1 MMSARDSSNC
11 VPPSG
16 RTAWSVTEAVI
27 PKIQYL
33 INKDQQSLQRV
44 APMIFVALWST
55 GFVVARYATT
65 DAGPLTFLCI
75 RMFVAAG
82 LLWLCATALR
92 APRMTRSDWSAASIV
107 GIFMHAIYLGGVFV
121 AIDNGLPS
129 GLSAL
134 IAGLHPVAT
143 SVAARVF
150 LREQLSRKQIVGV
163 FLGLIGVCTVVI
175 EKLDAADGGVTIA
188 AMIAMMISIFGLSV
202 GTLVQRALG
211 KEMPL
216 LRGTATQYL
225 ASGVVLAVASGF
237 SESWRF
243 EITGNTLFS
252 LLWAVVVL
260 SLGAVLLMMTLL
272 ARHTA
277 AKVSSLFFLT
287 PALSTIEGAI
297 LFGERLGV
305 LALVGFGIAIFGVR
319 MTMQPTN
326 AAPEVSTA

>member
-1 MMSARDSSNC
+1 LS
-11 VPPSG
+11 
-16 RTAWSVTEAVI
+16 
-27 PKIQYL
+27 
-33 INKDQQSLQRV
+33 INQQQSLARV
-44 APMIFVALWST
+44 APAIFVALWST

-65 DAGPLTFLCI
+65 DAGPLTFLCV
-75 RMFVAAG
+75 RMFIAAG
-82 LLWLCATALR
+82 LLWLIASGLR
-92 APRMTRSDWSAASIV
+92 APRMTHSDWSAATIV
-107 GIFMHAIYLGGVFV
+107 GVFMHAIYLGGVFV
-121 AIDNGLPS
+121 AIDLGLPS

-150 LREQLSRKQIVGV
+150 LREQLSRKQIAGV
-163 FLGLIGVCTVVI
+163 FLGLVGVCAVVF
-175 EKLDAADGGVTIA
+175 EKLDAVNGGVTKG
-188 AMIAMMISIFGLSV
+188 AMIAMMVSIFGLTV

-211 KEMPL
+211 KDMPL

-225 ASGVVLAVASGF
+225 ASGVVLSVASGL

-243 EITGNTLFS
+243 EVTRNTVFS
-252 LLWAVVVL
+252 MLWAVFVL

-297 LFGERLGV
+297 LFDERLGA
-305 LALVGFGIAIFGVR
+305 LALVGLVIAIFGVR
-319 MTMQPTN
+319 MTMQTS
-326 AAPEVSTA
+326 AATPDASTA

>member
-1 MMSARDSSNC
+1 M
-11 VPPSG
+11 
-16 RTAWSVTEAVI
+16 
-27 PKIQYL
+27 
-33 INKDQQSLQRV
+33 
-44 APMIFVALWST
+44 
-55 GFVVARYATT
+55 VARYATK
-65 DAGPLTFLCI
+65 DAGPLTFVCV
-75 RMFVAAG
+75 RMFIAAG
-82 LLWLCATALR
+82 LLWMIATAMR
-92 APRMTRSDWSAASIV
+92 APRMTRSDWSAATIV
-107 GIFMHAIYLGGVFV
+107 GVFMHAIYLGGVFV

-163 FLGLIGVCTVVI
+163 FLGLVGVCAVVI
-175 EKLDAADGGVTIA
+175 EKLDSADGGVTTA
-188 AMIAMMISIFGLSV
+188 AMIAMMISIFGLTV

-225 ASGVVLAVASGF
+225 ASGVVLAVVSGF
-237 SESWRF
+237 SERWRF
-243 EITGNTLFS
+243 EITGDTLFS

-277 AKVSSLFFLT
+277 TKVSSLFFLT

-297 LFGERLGV
+297 LFGERLGA
-305 LALVGFGIAIFGVR
+305 LALVGLIVAIFGVR
-319 MTMQPTN
+319 MTMQTT
-326 AAPEVSTA
+326 AATPDASTA

>member
-1 MMSARDSSNC
+1 M
-11 VPPSG
+11 
-16 RTAWSVTEAVI
+16 
-27 PKIQYL
+27 
-33 INKDQQSLQRV
+33 
-44 APMIFVALWST
+44 
-55 GFVVARYATT
+55 VARYATK
-65 DAGPLTFLCI
+65 DAGPLTFLCV
-75 RMFVAAG
+75 RMFIAAG
-82 LLWLCATALR
+82 LLWLIATAMR
-92 APRMTRSDWSAASIV
+92 APRMTRSDWSAATIV
-107 GIFMHAIYLGGVFV
+107 GVFMHAIYLGGVFV

-150 LREQLSRKQIVGV
+150 LREQLSRKQIIGV
-163 FLGLIGVCTVVI
+163 FLGLVGVCAVVI
-175 EKLDAADGGVTIA
+175 EKLDTADGGVTTA
-188 AMIAMMISIFGLSV
+188 AMIAMMISIFGLTV
-202 GTLVQRALG
+202 GPLVQRALG

-277 AKVSSLFFLT
+277 TKVSSLFFLT
-287 PALSTIEGAI
+287 PALSTIEGGI
-297 LFGERLGV
+297 LFGERLGA
-305 LALVGFGIAIFGVR
+305 LALVGLVVAIFGVR
-319 MTMQPTN
+319 MTMQTT
-326 AAPEVSTA
+326 AATPDASTA

>member
-1 MMSARDSSNC
+1 MSNN
-11 VPPSG
+11 
-16 RTAWSVTEAVI
+16 
-27 PKIQYL
+27 Q
-33 INKDQQSLQRV
+33 QQSLQRV
-44 APMIFVALWST
+44 APAIFVALWST
-55 GFVVARYATT
+55 GFVVARYATK
-65 DAGPLTFLCI
+65 DAGPLTFLGV
-75 RMFVAAG
+75 RMFIAAG
-82 LLWLCATALR
+82 LLWLIATAMR

-107 GIFMHAIYLGGVFV
+107 GVFMHAIYLGGVFV

-150 LREQLSRKQIVGV
+150 LREQLTRKQIYGVCLGLVGV
-163 FLGLIGVCTVVI
+163 LAVVI
-175 EKLDAADGGVTIA
+175 EKLQDANGGVTKT
-188 AMIAMMISIFGLSV
+188 AMIAMMISIFGLTI

-211 KEMPL
+211 KQMPL

-237 SESWRF
+237 SEQWQ
-243 EITGNTLFS
+243 FS
-252 LLWAVVVL
+252 LTRYTVFSMLWAVVVL

-297 LFGERLGV
+297 LFDERLGV
-305 LALVGFGIAIFGVR
+305 LAVVGLIIAIIGVR
-319 MTMQPTN
+319 LTMQ
-326 AAPEVSTA
+326 STAATPDASTA